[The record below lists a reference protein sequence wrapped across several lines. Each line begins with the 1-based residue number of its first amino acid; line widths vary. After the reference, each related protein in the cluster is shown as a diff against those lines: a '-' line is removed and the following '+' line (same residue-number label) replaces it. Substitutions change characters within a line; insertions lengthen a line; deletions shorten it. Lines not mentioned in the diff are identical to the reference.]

1 MRLYL
6 IVNYIKMRYSLD
18 MPLSNKAINFVTSFL
33 FFQIAHFETG
43 DNFWRFMALLD
54 SDDEMGEVE
63 GENGKKT
70 IFCDC

>member
-1 MRLYL
+1 
-6 IVNYIKMRYSLD
+6 

-43 DNFWRFMALLD
+43 DNFWRFMALFD

-63 GENGKKT
+63 GENMLPTTLFVESNVTSCIDITLGG
-70 IFCDC
+70 